1 MKVNI
6 SDVIECI
13 EFENENL
20 NHFYNKNTGIIIY
33 KESSETSNYSAAD
46 YNRINEFEE
55 WERELIESLYDLE
68 NHPYNY
74 IKLPGEEEISELN
87 MMINFCNSFND
98 FSIDDIV
105 NKNTDDIKKM
115 QKIKKLIEEKNML
128 NDWYDFREQTEKQ
141 IAIDWCRHNNIEYIL
156 E

>member
-13 EFENENL
+13 EFETENL
-20 NHFYNKNTGIIIY
+20 NHYYNKNTGIIIY

-68 NHPYNY
+68 NNPDNY
-74 IKLPGEEEISELN
+74 IKLPGEDEISELN

-98 FSIDDIV
+98 FSIDDIL
-105 NKNTDDIKKM
+105 NKNVDDIKKI

-141 IAIDWCRHNNIEYIL
+141 IAKDWCNKNNIEYI

>member
-20 NHFYNKNTGIIIY
+20 NHYYNKNTGIIIY

-68 NHPYNY
+68 NNPDNY
-74 IKLPGEEEISELN
+74 IKLPGEDEISELN

-98 FSIDDIV
+98 FSIDDIL
-105 NKNTDDIKKM
+105 NKNVDDIKKI

-141 IAIDWCRHNNIEYIL
+141 IAIDWCNKNNIEYI

>member
-13 EFENENL
+13 EFETENL
-20 NHFYNKNTGIIIY
+20 NHYYNKNTGIIIY

-68 NHPYNY
+68 NNPDNY
-74 IKLPGEEEISELN
+74 IKLPGEDEISELN

-105 NKNTDDIKKM
+105 NKNTDDIKKI

-141 IAIDWCRHNNIEYIL
+141 IAIDWCNKNNIEYI

>member
-20 NHFYNKNTGIIIY
+20 NHYYNKNTGIIIY

-68 NHPYNY
+68 NNPDNY
-74 IKLPGEEEISELN
+74 IKLPGEDEISELN

-105 NKNTDDIKKM
+105 NKNTDDIKKI

-141 IAIDWCRHNNIEYIL
+141 IAIDWCNKNNIEYI

>member
-20 NHFYNKNTGIIIY
+20 NHYYNKNTGIIIY
-33 KESSETSNYSAAD
+33 KESSETANYSAAD

-68 NHPYNY
+68 NNPDNY

-98 FSIDDIV
+98 FSIDEIV
-105 NKNTDDIKKM
+105 NKNTDDIKKV

-141 IAIDWCRHNNIEYIL
+141 IAIDWCNKNNIEYI

>member
-20 NHFYNKNTGIIIY
+20 NHYCNKNTGIIIY

-74 IKLPGEEEISELN
+74 IKLPGEDEISELN

-98 FSIDDIV
+98 FSIDDIL
-105 NKNTDDIKKM
+105 NKNVDDIKKI

-141 IAIDWCRHNNIEYIL
+141 IAIDWCNKNNIEYI

>member
-13 EFENENL
+13 EFETENL
-20 NHFYNKNTGIIIY
+20 KHYYNKNTGIIIY
-33 KESSETSNYSAAD
+33 KESSKTSNYSAAD

-68 NHPYNY
+68 NNPDNY
-74 IKLPGEEEISELN
+74 IKLPGEDEISELN

-98 FSIDDIV
+98 FSIDDIL
-105 NKNTDDIKKM
+105 NKNVDDIKKI

-141 IAIDWCRHNNIEYIL
+141 IAIDWCNKNNIEYI

>member
-13 EFENENL
+13 EFETENL
-20 NHFYNKNTGIIIY
+20 NHYYNKNTGIIIY

-68 NHPYNY
+68 NNPDNY
-74 IKLPGEEEISELN
+74 IKLPGEDEISELN

-98 FSIDDIV
+98 FSIDDIL
-105 NKNTDDIKKM
+105 NKNVDDIKKI

-141 IAIDWCRHNNIEYIL
+141 IAIDWCNKNNIEYI